1 MNFGIGMLLTA
12 CVMASVAQPA
22 AAAKKLTARQVV
34 DRIRAHTGG
43 DWGADTVDTFK
54 AGDPNT
60 VVTGIATT
68 FTPSMSV
75 LQRAAATGKN
85 FIITHEPT
93 FYNHLDQTTLFT
105 GDPVYQE
112 KQRFIR
118 EHHMVVWRFH
128 DHWHHAP
135 LLGYDGI
142 LKGMT
147 EFVGWGQY
155 QDRQEPHEFT
165 LPETD
170 LKTLA
175 ANLQARLHSHLIR
188 VVGKPDMKVTK
199 VYFMPGAAGEEM
211 QIKAMERP
219 EVQVLVAGES
229 REWETVEYTRDAS
242 EQGRKKALIL
252 LGHNISEEYGMAQCA
267 EWLKTVLPG
276 MPVQYVPADEPFW
289 KP

>member
-1 MNFGIGMLLTA
+1 MKISMGLLLAA
-12 CVMASVAQPA
+12 CAIASVARPA
-22 AAAKKLTARQVV
+22 MAAEKLTAQQVV

-43 DWGADTVDTFK
+43 DWGAGTVDTFK

-60 VVTGIATT
+60 LVTGIATT

-75 LQRAAATGKN
+75 LQRAAASGKN

-105 GDPVYQE
+105 SDPVYQE
-112 KQRFIR
+112 KQRFIA

-147 EFVGWGQY
+147 ELVGWGQY
-155 QDRQEPHEFT
+155 QDPQEPHEFT

-175 ANLQARLHSHLIR
+175 ANLQARLHSNIIR
-188 VVGKPDMKVTK
+188 VVGDPDMKANEGVL
-199 VYFMPGAAGEEM
+199 YARSGGRGGADQGAGT
-211 QIKAMERP
+211 
-219 EVQVLVAGES
+219 AGGAGAGGW
-229 REWETVEYTRDAS
+229 RIA
-242 EQGRKKALIL
+242 
-252 LGHNISEEYGMAQCA
+252 
-267 EWLKTVLPG
+267 
-276 MPVQYVPADEPFW
+276 
-289 KP
+289 